1 MAAIFSSGP
10 LTVRNTC
17 FVQNSFSRDAP
28 IISIGGSHLDISS
41 TYIDVVDNELRCS
54 VAASYNNQS
63 DWATGSV
70 GTCADLD
77 QAETE
82 CQSSVDLNPVTPS
95 PGKPQGTLS
104 PSSMTTRAPVKGV
117 DNEGVSVAGS
127 PSSLRSLVGVTT
139 VAAMLVLL

>member
-1 MAAIFSSGP
+1 M
-10 LTVRNTC
+10 
-17 FVQNSFSRDAP
+17 
-28 IISIGGSHLDISS
+28 DISS

-77 QAETE
+77 RAETE

-104 PSSMTTRAPVKGV
+104 PSSMTTRTPVKGV